1 MVSSYKPKMANSA
14 RYQIFVQGRVNPK
27 WSGRL
32 GGLTVSSLVQEDG
45 STITKLEGELMDQS
59 ALLGVLNSLSNFQ
72 FPLISVRFVCTD
84 EKQQYENQQ

>member
-1 MVSSYKPKMANSA
+1 MPKMAKSA
-14 RYQIFVQGRVNPK
+14 RYQVFVQGSVNPN

-32 GGLTVSSLVQEDG
+32 GGLTVSALVQEDG

-59 ALLGVLNSLSNFQ
+59 TLLGVLNSLSSFQ

-84 EKQQYENQQ
+84 EKQQDENQQ